1 MTTEEN
7 TPKQTAKE
15 KKRYP
20 SDVDDAE
27 WEFVVPYLALI
38 TAEAPQRKHDL
49 REVFNA
55 LRYVVRTGIAW
66 RYLPIHFPPWAAVYQ
81 QTQRWI
87 EAGCFESIVHDLRE
101 LLRIAAGKNPQPT
114 TALYDG
120 QTLQGTVESGNRA
133 GYDGHKKKTGSKVHA
148 AVDSLGHLM
157 ALVVTPANEQER
169 HQVEELSRQV
179 QKVTGKS
186 VKLAW
191 VDQGYTGPEAAAAAS
206 KHGIELEVVKLP
218 EAKKG
223 FVLLPHRW
231 VVERSFS
238 WKSRF
243 RRLVRDYERLPE
255 TVAGLH
261 YLAFAC
267 LMMASLLGTTLWSA

>member
-1 MTTEEN
+1 VKTEEN
-7 TPKQTAKE
+7 TPKPIKE

-27 WEFVVPYLALI
+27 WEFVIPYLALI
-38 TAEAPQRKHDL
+38 TPEAPQRKHDL

-55 LRYVVRTGIAW
+55 LRYVVRTGIPW
-66 RYLPIHFPPWAAVYQ
+66 RYLPDTFAPWAAVYQ

-87 EAGCFESIVHDLRE
+87 EAGCFEAMVHDLRE

-114 TALYDG
+114 TVVYDG
-120 QTLQGTVESGNRA
+120 QTLQGTIESGDRA
-133 GYDGHKKKTGSKVHA
+133 GYDGHKKKTGSKVHV
-148 AVDSLGHLM
+148 AVDSLGHLL

-169 HQVEELSRQV
+169 HQVAELSRQV
-179 QKVTGKS
+179 QEVTGKS

-191 VDQGYTGPEAAAAAS
+191 VDQGYTGAEAEVAAK

-218 EAKKG
+218 EARKG

-231 VVERSFS
+231 IVERSFS

-261 YLAFAC
+261 FLAFAC
-267 LMMASLLGTTLWSA
+267 LMLTSLLGTTLWSA

>member
-1 MTTEEN
+1 VTTEEN